1 MQTTPEL
8 DTFTD
13 DPVRVMRWTKAEKVK
28 FPYEHSRPLPT
39 TTAQAALD
47 YIKVLTEGFPLQ
59 IRYAMALPL
68 WYRFAD
74 AWCDTGDEQE
84 SLRVI

>member
-8 DTFTD
+8 DTFRD
-13 DPVRVMRWTKAEKVK
+13 DPVRVMRWTAAGREK
-28 FPYEHSRPLPT
+28 FPYEHGRPLPRE
-39 TTAQAALD
+39 TAQRAID
-47 YIKVLTEGFPLQ
+47 YIKVLVEPYPLQ
-59 IRYAMALPL
+59 LRYAMARPL